1 MGNGAK
7 TKGAAEGALT
17 ATDLKGTSMAW
28 ADRRGGERIPYERQV
43 AVLSTRAPWGEGF
56 RAAGLFDC
64 SAHGIGI
71 VTDRAMQ
78 VGEQFIAKV
87 DSEAASLAV
96 YTVRR
101 CIPAGDGRQFNIGAA
116 LTAFVGQPGNSLALD
131 ALLPASQPS
140 PKPAK
145 SAAPAAK
152 PAAPALKS
160 AAPATKPAPAS
171 SRRTSAA

>member
-1 MGNGAK
+1 MAQRTRRAGNG
-7 TKGAAEGALT
+7 ELT
-17 ATDLKGTSMAW
+17 QADLRGGSMAW
-28 ADRRGGERIPYERQV
+28 DDRRGGERIPCERQV

-71 VTDRAMQ
+71 VSDRAMQ

-87 DSEAASLAV
+87 QADSASLAV

-116 LTAFVGQPGNSLALD
+116 LTAFVGPPGDSLALD
-131 ALLPASQPS
+131 ALLPARATPAS
-140 PKPAK
+140 KPASK
-145 SAAPAAK
+145 PVHSSSATAPRRR
-152 PAAPALKS
+152 
-160 AAPATKPAPAS
+160 PAS
-171 SRRTSAA
+171 KTRKS